1 MRVFRWHVER
11 LYEDQPG
18 DAEHPT
24 QVHVG
29 ILPATKEGEGLLCS
43 EDAQSIPKLAA
54 DDLVWWQDEEAKL
67 EGGTTA
73 EALLQAV
80 VERNVE
86 TLSESDMQ
94 RASVR
99 GVVEET
105 VLLQVVSDPEG
116 WGVLWKDLSEATGLP
131 DVSGLIDVDSKWL
144 DFTRQA
150 RAMAGRI
157 YRQAMGGGR
166 QNA

>member
-11 LYEDQPG
+11 LDKDQPG
-18 DAEHPT
+18 EVEHPT
-24 QVHVG
+24 EIHVG
-29 ILPATKEGEGLLCS
+29 ILPATEEGERLLCS
-43 EDAQSIPKLAA
+43 GDAQGIPKLAG
-54 DDLVWWQDEEAKL
+54 DDLAWWQDEEAEL
-67 EGGTTA
+67 EGRTTA

-86 TLSESDMQ
+86 TMSEGDMQ

-99 GVVEET
+99 GVVEEM
-105 VLLQVVSDPEG
+105 VLLQVVSVAKRWD
-116 WGVLWKDLSEATGLP
+116 VLWMELSHSTGLP
-131 DVSGLIDVDSKWL
+131 DVSGLIGVESKWL

-157 YRQAMGGGR
+157 YRQAMEGGR